1 MEHTNIPD
9 IIVGRLPVYLNM
21 LQRLLAENVLVTSSK
36 ELGDLMGISA
46 AQIRK
51 DLSQFGEF
59 GKQGRGYSIVYLIE
73 ELQNILNLNEIWELV
88 IVGSG
93 SLGRAIANYPGF
105 KHNCFKVT
113 MIFDNNPQIVGSRI
127 GEFVVKSTETMDFE
141 IRNSGVKIAMLTLPA
156 SVAQI
161 TAENLVNAGILAILN
176 YAPISLKLPDGILV
190 QYLNPVQNLQHMT
203 YYLK

>member
-1 MEHTNIPD
+1 MEQTIIPD
-9 IIVGRLPVYLNM
+9 IIVGRLPGYLNM
-21 LQRLLAENVLVTSSK
+21 LQHLLSENVQVTSSK

-59 GKQGRGYSIVYLIE
+59 GKQGRGYSVISLIS
-73 ELQNILNLNEIWELV
+73 ELQNILNLNQVWELV
-88 IVGSG
+88 IVGAG

-105 KHNCFKVT
+105 QHNCFKVS
-113 MIFDNNPQIVGSRI
+113 MIFDNDPKIIGSSI
-127 GEFVVKSTETMDFE
+127 GEFVVKSTETMDLE
-141 IRNSGVKIAMLTLPA
+141 IRNSGIKIAMLTLPA
-156 SVAQI
+156 LVAQK
-161 TAENLVNAGILAILN
+161 TAENLVKAGILAILN
-176 YAPISLKLPDGILV
+176 YAPISLKLPEGIHV

>member
-1 MEHTNIPD
+1 MEQTIIPD

-21 LQRLLAENVLVTSSK
+21 LQHLSAENVQVTSSK

-59 GKQGRGYSIVYLIE
+59 GKQGRGYSVVYLIS
-73 ELQNILNLNEIWELV
+73 ELQNILNLNQIWELA
-88 IVGSG
+88 IVGAG

-105 KHNCFKVT
+105 KHNCFKVS
-113 MIFDNNPQIVGSRI
+113 MLFDNDPKIIGSRI
-127 GEFVVKSTETMDFE
+127 GEFVVKNSETMDFE
-141 IRNSGVKIAMLTLPA
+141 IRNSGIKIAMLTLPA
-156 SVAQI
+156 SVAQE
-161 TAENLVNAGILAILN
+161 TAEKLVNAGIIAILN
-176 YAPISLKLPDGILV
+176 YAPISLKLPNGIHV